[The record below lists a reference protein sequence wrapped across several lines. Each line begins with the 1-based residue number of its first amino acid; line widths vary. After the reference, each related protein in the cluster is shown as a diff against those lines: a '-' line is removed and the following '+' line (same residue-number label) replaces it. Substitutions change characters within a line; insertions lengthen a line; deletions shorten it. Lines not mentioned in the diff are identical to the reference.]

1 MFGLVKLFILRQ
13 TRARKFSAWLDG
25 PQFPRNARF
34 AGQDRSSSW
43 FMNEFFNTLARPDWP
58 GAPDGRTLLFMLL
71 LAFANGMFIGFVYM
85 WTHEALSYSRTFVGA
100 LAVMPVIVS
109 MLMASMSG
117 SLLVAFG
124 LLAVFGVVR
133 FRNVLKDTRDTT
145 FVLWVIMEG
154 LAIGT
159 TRFSTA
165 VLAGAGI
172 GSCFL
177 VLRLMNFGVRNRY
190 DAVLTLRITGDV
202 ALRVPTVKDILRR
215 HATRLDLASERRTTP
230 EGTDLSYR
238 LLLRDTARSAEL
250 QAELAKAEGLQN
262 VSIYLHED
270 EAEI

>member
-1 MFGLVKLFILRQ
+1 
-13 TRARKFSAWLDG
+13 
-25 PQFPRNARF
+25 
-34 AGQDRSSSW
+34 
-43 FMNEFFNTLARPDWP
+43 MNEILNSLARPDWP
-58 GAPDGRTLLFMLL
+58 GAPDGRTLIFMIL
-71 LAFANGMFIGFVYM
+71 LAFTTGMFIGFVYM

-100 LAVMPVIVS
+100 LAVLPVIVS

-145 FVLWVIMEG
+145 FILWVIMEG

-165 VLAGAGI
+165 AVSAIGI
-172 GSCFL
+172 GIIFL
-177 VLRLMNFGVRNRY
+177 LLRSMNFGVRNRY
-190 DAVLTLRITGDV
+190 DAVLSLRITGDV
-202 ALRVPTVKDILRR
+202 PGRMQALKDILKR
-215 HATRLDLASERRTTP
+215 HATRLNLASERRSST

-238 LLLRDTARSAEL
+238 LLLRDAARSAEL
-250 QAELAKAEGLQN
+250 QAELARLEGLQN
-262 VSIYLHED
+262 ISVYMHED

>member
-1 MFGLVKLFILRQ
+1 
-13 TRARKFSAWLDG
+13 
-25 PQFPRNARF
+25 
-34 AGQDRSSSW
+34 
-43 FMNEFFNTLARPDWP
+43 MNDLLNSFARPDWP
-58 GAPDGRTLLFMLL
+58 GAPDGRTLLFMIL
-71 LAFANGMFIGFVYM
+71 LAFTTGMVIGFVYM

-133 FRNVLKDTRDTT
+133 FRNVLKDTRDTS
-145 FVLWVIMEG
+145 FILWVIMEG

-165 VLAGAGI
+165 VVSALGI
-172 GSCFL
+172 GLAFL
-177 VLRLMNFGVRNRY
+177 ALRVMNFGVRNRY

-202 ALRVPTVKDILRR
+202 PAAMQVLKGVLKR
-215 HATRLDLASERRTTP
+215 HATELNLASERRSTS

-238 LLLRDTARSAEL
+238 LLLRDTARTSEL
-250 QAELAKAEGLQN
+250 QAELATTQGLQN
-262 VSIYLHED
+262 VSVYLHED